1 LIGLIPNISPALAV
15 GGFMGFLG
23 IPFDMMTSV
32 LIPMLMG
39 LTVDDTIHFINHAK
53 YEYQKRRE
61 YAVAIEQTFRT
72 VGKSLFMTS
81 LVLILNFVAYLTS
94 IVKFYIYFG
103 ILAGPQNQSVSEI
116 ARETGLL

>member
-1 LIGLIPNISPALAV
+1 
-15 GGFMGFLG
+15 MGFLG

-61 YAVAIEQTFRT
+61 YAVAYAKQAWYFWQGESPRRIRLSQP
-72 VGKSLFMTS
+72 S
-81 LVLILNFVAYLTS
+81 VLSVARVSVTMR
-94 IVKFYIYFG
+94 VKCT
-103 ILAGPQNQSVSEI
+103 QSTMRAVRR
-116 ARETGLL
+116 AVTL